1 MTKCQRR
8 LFLHTLSRRVL
19 CAHVLADSRHLGLVP
34 WPILAGLPRTMQPL
48 CQPPIFSCK
57 LLFFLLFFLFGMFFL
72 LT

>member
-1 MTKCQRR
+1 
-8 LFLHTLSRRVL
+8 
-19 CAHVLADSRHLGLVP
+19 
-34 WPILAGLPRTMQPL
+34 MQPL